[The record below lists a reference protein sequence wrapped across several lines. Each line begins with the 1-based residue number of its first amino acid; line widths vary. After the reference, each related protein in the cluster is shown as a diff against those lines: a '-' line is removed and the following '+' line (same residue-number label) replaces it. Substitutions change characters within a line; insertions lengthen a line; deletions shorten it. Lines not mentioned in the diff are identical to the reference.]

1 MDWITGLP
9 PCGPLGYN
17 AIYTVV
23 NRTTQAIRLSPC
35 VLGAGEMSAEA
46 TAKLFFDGIVRHYG
60 LPDEV
65 LHDRDPRFTADF
77 WTSLWKVLGSRAVF
91 SSAYHPQTDG
101 RTERMHCTIK

>member
-23 NRTTQAIRLSPC
+23 HRTIQAIRLTTC
-35 VLGAGEMSAEA
+35 VLGVGEMSAEA
-46 TAKLFFDGIVRHYG
+46 TAKWFFVVIVRHYG
-60 LPDEV
+60 LLDEV

-77 WTSLWKVLGSRAVF
+77 
-91 SSAYHPQTDG
+91 
-101 RTERMHCTIK
+101 

>member
-9 PCGPLGYN
+9 PCGLLGYN

-35 VLGAGEMSAEA
+35 VLGAGEMSAET
-46 TAKLFFDGIVRHYG
+46 TAKLFFAGIVRHYG

-65 LHDRDPRFTADF
+65 LHDRDPWFTADF
-77 WTSLWKVLGSRAVF
+77 CTSLWRVLGNRAVF
-91 SSAYHPQTDG
+91 SSAYHPQTNG
-101 RTERMHCTIK
+101 RTERMHCMIE

>member
-9 PCGPLGYN
+9 PCGPLRYN

-23 NRTTQAIRLSPC
+23 NRTTQPIRLSPC
-35 VLGAGEMSAEA
+35 VLGAGEESAEA

-65 LHDRDPRFTADF
+65 LHDSDPRFTADF
-77 WTSLWKVLGSRAVF
+77 WTSVWKVLGSRAVF
-91 SSAYHPQTDG
+91 SLAFHPQTDG
-101 RTERMHCTIK
+101 RTELMHHAIE

>member
-23 NRTTQAIRLSPC
+23 NRTTQAIRLSLC

-46 TAKLFFDGIVRHYG
+46 TEKLFFDGIVRHYG

-91 SSAYHPQTDG
+91 SSAYHP
-101 RTERMHCTIK
+101 

>member
-9 PCGPLGYN
+9 PCEPLKYN

-35 VLGAGEMSAEA
+35 ALGVGEMSAEA
-46 TAKLFFDGIVRHYG
+46 TAKLFLGGIVRHYG

-65 LHDRDPRFTADF
+65 LHDRDPRLTAEF
-77 WTSLWKVLGSRAVF
+77 WTQL
-91 SSAYHPQTDG
+91 
-101 RTERMHCTIK
+101 